1 MKAIVIG
8 AGFGARVVA
17 PAYRK
22 VGFEVE
28 VVSPRDMGAVSRAC
42 AAPVDLVSVHSP
54 PFLHR
59 NHVLLALEN
68 RRNVL
73 CDKPFGT
80 SSGQA
85 REMLEK
91 AETAGVLHFLNFEFR
106 QETVRQK
113 AKELLDQGAIGTV
126 KHVQWTAMM
135 SGSRFPQQ
143 RYRWLWDSSLG
154 GGWIGAFGSHVIDAL
169 RWWFGE
175 IESASGIRRNEIATR
190 QDSDG
195 VDHLC
200 TAEDAFSACFTMKNG
215 VSAVVDAAY
224 AATFTR
230 PYAIEIFGSEGM
242 MVLDTAT
249 LLELRR
255 PGEPDQRFEFE
266 PWPGDM
272 HEPSFTRWAALIREA
287 VRENHQ
293 IEPSFRDG
301 LACVDVMERLRASS
315 VWLSQQDVTAT

>member
-8 AGFGARVVA
+8 TGFGARVAA

-22 VGFEVE
+22 AGFEVE
-28 VVSPRDMGAVSRAC
+28 VVSPRDTDAVRRAC
-42 AAPVDLVSVHSP
+42 AAPAGLVSVHSP

-59 NHVLLALEN
+59 EHVLLALEN
-68 RRNVL
+68 KRNVL

-85 REMLEK
+85 RQMLEG
-91 AETAGVLHFLNFEFR
+91 AEAAGVLHFLNFEFR
-106 QETVRQK
+106 QETIRQK

-143 RYRWLWDSSLG
+143 RYRWLWDNSLG
-154 GGWIGAFGSHVIDAL
+154 GGWIGAFGSHVINAL

-175 IESASGIRRNEIATR
+175 IETASGVRRNEIATR
-190 QDSDG
+190 RELDG

-224 AATFTR
+224 AATYTR

-249 LLELRR
+249 LLELKR
-255 PGEPDQRFEFE
+255 PGEPDKRFDVE
-266 PWPGDM
+266 PWSGDM
-272 HEPSFTRWAALIREA
+272 HEPSFTRWAALIRDA
-287 VRENHQ
+287 VRADRQ
-293 IEPSFRDG
+293 IAPSFRDG
-301 LACVDVMERLRASS
+301 LACVEAMERLRANS
-315 VWLSQQDVTAT
+315 VWLSQQDFLAT